1 MQLLA
6 GKLPDYLTG
15 SAVTARHPC
24 ASLAAKDAGFSAGRL
39 FSVRLGGEP
48 QWRHWVAT
56 LRFRKLSVAGKGPLF
71 LTKRRNVMSCEKRNV
86 SLQSSP
92 VFRAWFALSVLWTI
106 AFMPVHSFATN
117 PDTQSYLGNA
127 YGTYAFVGN
136 TILVTQTAP
145 VSLGG
150 TCGTSQQP
158 LNVPGN
164 SAGVNLPPIIS
175 GGATNTDVSSSP
187 QTAQGVADTASIS
200 LVAGLITAQ
209 EIKAVS
215 TTTIDSNG
223 VFHVSSSGST
233 VNNLVI
239 FGHVYNGSIPANTR
253 VTLPLLG
260 YVVLNEQISNISNAQ
275 ANLTVNM
282 VHVHV
287 TGFNL
292 LGLQIGTD
300 ITVSSATSGMIN
312 VFAPAIVTGQS
323 YGTQI
328 VGQLLASAPTAP
340 EVLPCL
346 GTGGSVQ
353 TSTLAGVNLSGVLS
367 TGTVTDTVESNLTIP
382 LSSGQNT
389 STVQGLNLLNG
400 LVTATVMKAQV
411 NALVNDS
418 QGYILYGADSFT
430 GISVAGYPAIND
442 SVPVN
447 TSVPIAGLGTLYLK
461 RVINNFPN
469 PHSVEVRSL
478 ELVVNVTNSYGL
490 PIGLDI
496 IVGDAQIQLIPDVN
510 P

>member
-1 MQLLA
+1 MRSGRRNLSLPSLPVRTWFAFSLLLA
-6 GKLPDYLTG
+6 TI
-15 SAVTARHPC
+15 T
-24 ASLAAKDAGFSAGRL
+24 FT
-39 FSVRLGGEP
+39 SV
-48 QWRHWVAT
+48 
-56 LRFRKLSVAGKGPLF
+56 
-71 LTKRRNVMSCEKRNV
+71 N
-86 SLQSSP
+86 
-92 VFRAWFALSVLWTI
+92 
-106 AFMPVHSFATN
+106 SFANN

-136 TILVTQTAP
+136 TILVAKTAP

-158 LNVPGN
+158 LNVPGS
-164 SAGVNLPPIIS
+164 SAGINLPPIIS

-187 QTAQGVADTASIS
+187 QTAQAVADTATIS

-215 TTTIDSNG
+215 TTTIDSSG

-260 YVVLNEQISNISNAQ
+260 YAVLNEQVSNLSNAQ

-282 VHVHV
+282 IHIHI

-328 VGQLLASAPTAP
+328 IGQLLASAPTAP

-346 GTGGSVQ
+346 GTGGAVQ
-353 TSTLAGVNLSGVLS
+353 TNTLAGVNLAGVLS
-367 TGTVTDTVESNLTIP
+367 TGNVTDTVESNLTNT

-389 STVQGLNLLNG
+389 STVEGLSLLNWLSHRNRDEG
-400 LVTATVMKAQV
+400 P
-411 NALVNDS
+411 S
-418 QGYILYGADSFT
+418 EC
-430 GISVAGYPAIND
+430 AGQ
-442 SVPVN
+442 
-447 TSVPIAGLGTLYLK
+447 
-461 RVINNFPN
+461 R
-469 PHSVEVRSL
+469 
-478 ELVVNVTNSYGL
+478 
-490 PIGLDI
+490 
-496 IVGDAQIQLIPDVN
+496 
-510 P
+510 